1 MRAARG
7 HNLPS
12 AKVSDMAKRSDVK
25 RRPTSVRS
33 DVLRVF
39 AWLLGALVAAAIA
52 GNVHAA
58 LYKWTDEHGVV
69 HYSDKLPAEAVNRA
83 SVELNQ
89 QGMAIR
95 KTEQAQAVVARQS
108 PKSDAEEQRLREEQR
123 ERLIAARRDKALIES
138 YTNVAEIDLAKSRA
152 VGTIDAQIESANAF
166 VAKMTKRRQELEEKK
181 ATFAPRPAPGNIA
194 REIETIDAELGRQN
208 ELIASKKREVA
219 SIAAR
224 YEADKQ
230 RFIELRDPMKG
241 SAVTTRDGAS
251 ARDLDR
257 VELSAR

>member
-1 MRAARG
+1 
-7 HNLPS
+7 
-12 AKVSDMAKRSDVK
+12 MAIRSDVE
-25 RRPTSVRS
+25 RRPTCVRS
-33 DVLRVF
+33 NALR
-39 AWLLGALVAAAIA
+39 ASALLLGALVAAAIA

-83 SVELNQ
+83 NVELNQ

-166 VAKMTKRRQELEEKK
+166 VAKMTKQRQELEEKK

-208 ELIASKKREVA
+208 ELIASKKKEAA

-241 SAVTTRDGAS
+241 SAVTTGGGAS

>member
-1 MRAARG
+1 
-7 HNLPS
+7 
-12 AKVSDMAKRSDVK
+12 MAKRSDAE
-25 RRPTSVRS
+25 RQLTSIRS
-33 DVLRVF
+33 DALRVS
-39 AWLLGALVAAAIA
+39 ALLLGALVAAAIA

-83 SVELNQ
+83 NVELNQ

-95 KTEQAQAVVARQS
+95 KTGEAQAVIARQS
-108 PKSDAEEQRLREEQR
+108 PKSDVEEQKVREEQR
-123 ERLIAARRDKALIES
+123 ERIIAVRRDKALIES

-152 VGTIDAQIESANAF
+152 VGTVEAQIESANAF
-166 VAKMTKRRQELEEKK
+166 VAKMTKRRQELEEQK

-194 REIETIDAELGRQN
+194 REIETIDDELGRQT
-208 ELIASKKREVA
+208 ELIASKKKEAA

-224 YEADKQ
+224 YDADRQ
-230 RFIELRDPMKG
+230 RFIELHDAIKG
-241 SAVTTRDGAS
+241 SAVTTRDGVS
-251 ARDLDR
+251 ARDPDR